1 VGHFYPNLLICLEAD
16 LLSVGHP
23 APDFIDFFSEMVVD
37 AVFSERVSGK
47 NSLLT
52 GNLTGKNRKFGLFRI
67 VSEYFTPIYSAK
79 RKSYRPFPCYLNN
92 RE

>member
-1 VGHFYPNLLICLEAD
+1 
-16 LLSVGHP
+16 
-23 APDFIDFFSEMVVD
+23 MVVD

-67 VSEYFTPIYSAK
+67 VLEDFTPIYADK
-79 RKSYRPFPCYLNN
+79 
-92 RE
+92 